1 MNGNRGGGVAVIV
14 EGPLGAAGGVFKLSQ
29 QLTNGQPCFHKHTH
43 HFFFYLFFF
52 FSTREKDV
60 FSISNDGFISVSTTI
75 FTLVLVLYTVLAVQ

>member
-1 MNGNRGGGVAVIV
+1 MDNPV
-14 EGPLGAAGGVFKLSQ
+14 S
-29 QLTNGQPCFHKHTH
+29 TNTH
-43 HFFFYLFFF
+43 IISFFSFFFF